1 MVSVDLLHHALSQTD
16 APRSLLCACAQ
27 ADDPDGAWEEK
38 YNSHTDSK
46 ARASCNAAMLHPL
59 PLAHRPSS
67 TQQQPKG
74 PQSLSVDI
82 TFPGARHV
90 YGLPEH
96 ASSFSLKRTRAAAPS
111 RDVLS
116 EPYRLYNL
124 DVYEYLPDSPFG
136 LYGSIPVLLAH
147 SAGPQ
152 GPPRTSAVFWL
163 NSAEQYVDLSDSVAS
178 QGKGATGGVDAHW
191 FAESGL
197 IDLFLMPGPT
207 PADVW
212 KTYASL
218 TGPPML
224 PPLFSL
230 GYHQCRWNYKDE
242 ADAEAV
248 DAGFD
253 AHDMPYDVIWLDIE
267 HTDGKRYMTWHP
279 THFPTPARL
288 QDAIASRGRKTVTII
303 DPHVKRDDGYPMH
316 VEATRLGLYV
326 KSADGSKDFEGWC
339 WPGSSSY
346 LDVSDPRVRSW
357 WADQFSLDKYAG
369 STPNLHVWNDMNEPS
384 VFNGPEVTM
393 QKDLKHSDG
402 WEHRDVHN
410 AYGAWYHQ
418 ATVEGLAKRSPQQRP
433 FVLSRAFFAGSQ
445 RFGAIW
451 TGDNAAEWSHLA
463 VSVPMVLSIS
473 IAGMPFVGADVGG
486 FFGNPS
492 PELLVRWYQ
501 LGTYYPF
508 FRGHAHHETQR
519 REPWLMGEPHTGH
532 IQAALR
538 ERYALL
544 PSIYTLFAQSAGAT
558 ASTARTGVPVA
569 LPLWAEFPG
578 DEAAAGVGN
587 QLLLGPHLLVCPAV
601 TPDVTAVNCYLPGVD
616 ASTTAWYNTLTGAPH
631 AGKATVAVPAPMQ
644 GPAPSYLRAGAILP
658 RRERPRRDTAAQG
671 GDPYTLVVALAADG
685 TARGELYLDDG
696 SSNAHRSGQSST
708 RLFTASPAPGGG
720 IQVVGAGLGKQ
731 AYACDD
737 VIERVVVLGLPGA
750 SAEEWAATAFQGA
763 AGDVALQGAGTSLG
777 ALLPGPVFTNSP
789 GAQEQVGAARVVRQP
804 RLRVAGDWTLV
815 LSRGPAGK
823 TATA

>member
-1 MVSVDLLHHALSQTD
+1 MPSPPYSHSPH
-16 APRSLLCACAQ
+16 PRNC
-27 ADDPDGAWEEK
+27 
-38 YNSHTDSK
+38 
-46 ARASCNAAMLHPL
+46 
-59 PLAHRPSS
+59 
-67 TQQQPKG
+67 QQPKG
-74 PQSLSVDI
+74 PQSVSVDI

-96 ASSFSLKRTRAAAPS
+96 ASSFSLNRTRAAN
-111 RDVLS
+111 RDVLT

-124 DVYEYLPDSPFG
+124 DVYEYLPDSTFG

-147 SAGPQ
+147 SSGPT
-152 GPPRTSAVFWL
+152 PRTAAVFWL
-163 NSAEQYVDLSDSVAS
+163 NSAEQYVDLSDAPAS
-178 QGKGATGGVDAHW
+178 KWGAAPAGVDAHW

-197 IDLFLMPGPT
+197 LDLFLMPGPT
-207 PADVW
+207 AADVW
-212 KTYASL
+212 RTYASL

-288 QDAIASRGRKTVTII
+288 QNAIASRGRRTVTII

-326 KSADGSKDFEGWC
+326 KTADGGKDFEGWC

-346 LDVSDPRVRSW
+346 LDVTDPRVRSW
-357 WADQFSLDKYAG
+357 WADQFSLDKYGG
-369 STPNLHVWNDMNEPS
+369 STHHLHVWNDMNEPS

-393 QKDLKHSDG
+393 QKDLQHADG

-418 ATVEGLAKRSPQQRP
+418 ATVEGLARRSPQQRP

-473 IAGMPFVGADVGG
+473 VAGMPFVGADVGG

-532 IQAALR
+532 IKAALR

-544 PSIYTLFAQSAGAT
+544 PYIYTLFAQSAGAA
-558 ASTARTGVPVA
+558 ASATRTGVPVA
-569 LPLWAEFPG
+569 LPLWAEFPS
-578 DEAAAGVGN
+578 DEGAPGVGH
-587 QLLLGPHLLVCPAV
+587 QMLLGPHLLVCPALA
-601 TPDVTAVNCYLPGVD
+601 PDVTQVDCYLPGHD
-616 ASTTAWYNTLTGAPH
+616 ATTTAWFNTLTGAPH
-631 AGKATVAVPAPMQ
+631 AGKATVAVAAPMR
-644 GPAPSYLRAGAILP
+644 GPAPTFLRAGAILP

-696 SSNAHRSGQSST
+696 SSNAHQSGQSAT
-708 RLFTASPAPGGG
+708 WLFTAAPAPGGG
-720 IQVVGAGLGKQ
+720 YQLVSSGLGKQ
-731 AYACDD
+731 AFPCED
-737 VIERVVVLGLPGA
+737 VIERVVVLGLPGGKD
-750 SAEEWAATAFQGA
+750 EWAATAFPGA
-763 AGDVALQGAGTSLG
+763 AVGVALQGEGSDLG
-777 ALLPGPVFTNSP
+777 ALHPGPVFTNTP
-789 GAQEQVGAARVVRQP
+789 GAQEQGAAARVLRQP

-815 LSRGPAGK
+815 LSRGPAGRA
-823 TATA
+823 ATA

>member
-1 MVSVDLLHHALSQTD
+1 M
-16 APRSLLCACAQ
+16 
-27 ADDPDGAWEEK
+27 
-38 YNSHTDSK
+38 
-46 ARASCNAAMLHPL
+46 
-59 PLAHRPSS
+59 
-67 TQQQPKG
+67 
-74 PQSLSVDI
+74 SVDI

-96 ASSFSLKRTRAAAPS
+96 ASSFSLNRTRAAN
-111 RDVLS
+111 RDVLT

-124 DVYEYLPDSPFG
+124 DVYEYLPDSTFG

-147 SAGPQ
+147 SSGPT
-152 GPPRTSAVFWL
+152 PRTAAVFWL
-163 NSAEQYVDLSDSVAS
+163 NSAEQYVDLSDAPAS
-178 QGKGATGGVDAHW
+178 KWGAAPAGVDAHW

-197 IDLFLMPGPT
+197 LDLFLMPGPT
-207 PADVW
+207 AADVW
-212 KTYASL
+212 RTYASL

-288 QDAIASRGRKTVTII
+288 QNAIASRGRRTVTII

-326 KSADGSKDFEGWC
+326 KTADGGKDFEGWC

-346 LDVSDPRVRSW
+346 LDVTDPRVRSW
-357 WADQFSLDKYAG
+357 WADQFSLDKYGG
-369 STPNLHVWNDMNEPS
+369 STHHLHVWNDMNEPS

-393 QKDLKHSDG
+393 QKDLQHADG

-418 ATVEGLAKRSPQQRP
+418 ATVEGLARRSPQQRP

-473 IAGMPFVGADVGG
+473 VAGMPFVGADVGG

-519 REPWLMGEPHTGH
+519 GSPGQLSAQVRGAHCICWPQPLCCRGTPPERPKSLFPRRVLLVLTPTPVAAACLARTTATGRRCPSRRPVR
-532 IQAALR
+532 AAGR
-538 ERYALL
+538 
-544 PSIYTLFAQSAGAT
+544 GVAT
-558 ASTARTGVPVA
+558 ALAPGTAAARLSTATARCRCCRRACRPAHTAGEASSRLRHQSRPTGGRYRR
-569 LPLWAEFPG
+569 WG
-578 DEAAAGVGN
+578 DCLGRAAGR
-587 QLLLGPHLLVCPAV
+587 P
-601 TPDVTAVNCYLPGVD
+601 
-616 ASTTAWYNTLTGAPH
+616 STRATGAR
-631 AGKATVAVPAPMQ
+631 AAP
-644 GPAPSYLRAGAILP
+644 R
-658 RRERPRRDTAAQG
+658 
-671 GDPYTLVVALAADG
+671 
-685 TARGELYLDDG
+685 
-696 SSNAHRSGQSST
+696 
-708 RLFTASPAPGGG
+708 
-720 IQVVGAGLGKQ
+720 VGASRRGRSEGMR
-731 AYACDD
+731 AR
-737 VIERVVVLGLPGA
+737 IGG
-750 SAEEWAATAFQGA
+750 WGA
-763 AGDVALQGAGTSLG
+763 AGTRRRACSTYRQR
-777 ALLPGPVFTNSP
+777 
-789 GAQEQVGAARVVRQP
+789 EQ
-804 RLRVAGDWTLV
+804 
-815 LSRGPAGK
+815 
-823 TATA
+823 